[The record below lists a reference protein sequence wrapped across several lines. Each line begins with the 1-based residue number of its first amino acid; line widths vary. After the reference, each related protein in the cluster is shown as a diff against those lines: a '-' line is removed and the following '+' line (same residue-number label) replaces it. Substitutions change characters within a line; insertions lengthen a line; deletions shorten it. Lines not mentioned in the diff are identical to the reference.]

1 MGLFELDFVKI
12 SALAEAVE
20 VTDEDY
26 IPIVQNGVTKKVL
39 TRHLTEKAVEQLG
52 SAAFVES
59 NSFDS
64 KGSSDAVEARA
75 KQRDDAQNERINKL
89 DLALYLLKNNKV
101 YKAYKTRSLMISKKS
116 EIPFDSLVTVADD
129 PANNPAYDDLNGE
142 YLWDGLNFYKLP
154 NHILLQAKSYAD
166 GKAFEVMSNVETILY
181 NEMVP
186 YINDQATTAKT
197 EAINA
202 AATDASTKANT
213 AKSEAITTA
222 ATDATNK
229 ANTAESNAKNYA
241 HEEDIALAEAASID
255 ASTKANTAKSEAITT
270 AATDATNKAN
280 TAESNAKNYADS
292 NANFMFKV
300 LTEADHL
307 DDLKVSGTYTALNTI
322 VASTSRGYPVNEA
335 GALRI
340 VKHSNSNSTQHE
352 YLTFSGKLYIRRF
365 IASWSAWVA
374 QATSA
379 ETDAA
384 KTEIMGVALVN
395 RGVVT
400 DSAITNLTDVGLYS
414 VSNMTDFPSDFPATF
429 GILKRYKFGS
439 YAYWELSSTSRPDVT
454 WQKVGVSA
462 WRKISLEES
471 AAAATSAAVSKSLAV
486 SLADKGLISGSNI
499 SDLLA
504 VGLYAVSDMLDF
516 PTDFP
521 ATYGILKRFKFS
533 GYAYW
538 ELSTT
543 SRPDIV
549 WQKVGVAAWRKISV
563 DDAIAPFASKDSL
576 SLNKDKLYPVLAFT
590 RAAVAPNLNVQALE
604 KHILDIKVNNA
615 KADSFYRISYYGNN
629 SSLAS
634 DANKFG
640 WILQEITKTGFTET
654 GGTVKA
660 LTASATTKYEIVP
673 NIGIVQFSLQST
685 VDPSISFDFTLD
697 TTGFD
702 QTVLYSHAISTAQA
716 WGHIIDPL
724 KYVLKQTVDESVIDE
739 KIALNNKSLEALP
752 ALPVLTASAAG
763 LVPIDLQ
770 GNADFSNLLYS
781 KSINTA
787 ISPASVTKTMSVIVA
802 LESGMPL
809 SNLLTV
815 IAGDI
820 ATGSGNNLLEGDQI
834 TLLDALYNMMLPSS
848 NTSANLVAR
857 TVGTFL
863 GGDTATFISR
873 MNTKA
878 SALGMANTV
887 FKNPSGLAAS
897 GHTSTVNDLLKLGV
911 YASKN
916 ETMESIW
923 GQVTHT
929 INIQGSN
936 SRSVLIDSSVDPVVN
951 GEPWAIGGKTGTLAP
966 SVYNML
972 LFVRLRNGYTGMLV
986 TANSTSDVDRLT
998 DVIKIAEYSRNRF
1011 VYPAPNEITAII

>member
-1 MGLFELDFVKI
+1 MGLLELDFVKI

-20 VTDEDY
+20 VTEEDY
-26 IPIVQNGVTKKVL
+26 IPVVQSGVTKKAL
-39 TRHLTEKAVEQLG
+39 IRNFTQQAIAQLG
-52 SAAFVES
+52 SAAFLES

-64 KGSSDAVEARA
+64 KGSSEAVEVRA

-101 YKAYKTRSLMISKKS
+101 YKAFKTQSLMISKKS

-166 GKAFEVMSNVETILY
+166 GKAFEVMGDVEAILY
-181 NEMVP
+181 NDMVP
-186 YINDQATTAKT
+186 YIDNKATTAKT

-202 AATDASTKANT
+202 AATDATSKANSAEDN
-213 AKSEAITTA
+213 AKDYAYGEVLALA
-222 ATDATNK
+222 AAASTDATNK
-229 ANTAESNAKNYA
+229 ATSAKTEAISTAANDAALKANAAEANAKNYA
-241 HEEDIALAEAASID
+241 
-255 ASTKANTAKSEAITT
+255 N
-270 AATDATNKAN
+270 
-280 TAESNAKNYADS
+280 S
-292 NANFMFKV
+292 NANFKSKV
-300 LTEADHL
+300 LTEANHL
-307 DDLKVSGTYTALNTI
+307 DDLKEEGKHTALNSV
-322 VASTSRGYPVNEA
+322 VANTSRGYPSNEA
-335 GALRI
+335 GTLE
-340 VKHSNSNSTQHE
+340 VFKHGSNNTTQQE
-352 YLTFSGKLYIRRF
+352 YLTITGKLFSRTF
-365 IASWSAWVA
+365 IASWSTWIQ
-374 QATSA
+374 QASLP
-379 ETDAA
+379 ELNSA
-384 KTEIMGVALVN
+384 KTEILNVSLVN
-395 RGVVT
+395 RGAFS
-400 DSAITNLTDVGLYS
+400 DSAITSLTDMGAYS
-414 VSNMTDFPSDFPATF
+414 VSNMTDFPSDFPAT
-429 GILKRYKFGS
+429 
-439 YAYWELSSTSRPDVT
+439 
-454 WQKVGVSA
+454 
-462 WRKISLEES
+462 
-471 AAAATSAAVSKSLAV
+471 
-486 SLADKGLISGSNI
+486 
-499 SDLLA
+499 
-504 VGLYAVSDMLDF
+504 
-516 PTDFP
+516 
-521 ATYGILKRFKFS
+521 YGIVKRFKFGS
-533 GYAYW
+533 YAYW

-563 DDAIAPFASKDSL
+563 DDALAPFLLKDSL
-576 SLNKDKLYPVLAFT
+576 SLNKDKLYPVLALT
-590 RAAVAPNLNVQALE
+590 RGAVAPNLNVQALE
-604 KHILDIKVNNA
+604 KHILDMKVNGANP
-615 KADSFYRISYYGNN
+615 DCYYRISYYGNN
-629 SSLAS
+629 STLAS
-634 DANKFG
+634 EANKFG
-640 WILQEITKTGFTET
+640 WTLQEISKSSFAES

-660 LTASATTKYEIVP
+660 LTSSATTKYEILP
-673 NIGIVQFSLQST
+673 NTGIVQFTLQST
-685 VDPSISFDFTLD
+685 VDTIISFDFTVD

-702 QTVLYSHAISTAQA
+702 QTVLYSHAVSTSQA

-724 KYVLKQTVDESVIDE
+724 KYALRQAVDETVIDE
-739 KIALNNKSLEALP
+739 KIALNNKSLEAVP
-752 ALPVLTASAAG
+752 SLPVLTATAAG
-763 LVPIDLQ
+763 LVPIDLL

-916 ETMESIW
+916 ETMKSIW

-936 SRSVLIDSSVDPVVN
+936 PRNVLIDSSVDPVVN